1 MLMLLPGLLA
11 VPALLGTPHQDEH
24 PWPPIGPTW
33 ETDPSVAFE
42 RAREEGKVVM
52 VYVATGG

>member
-1 MLMLLPGLLA
+1 
-11 VPALLGTPHQDEH
+11 VPALVGSPAQDER
-24 PWPPIGPTW
+24 PWPPLGPTW

-52 VYVATGG
+52 VYVATAG